1 MTLGEKLKK
10 ARLDRGLTQAQV
22 CGDRITRNMLSQLE
36 NDSASPSVRTLE
48 HLADA
53 LGVSMGWLLEQDP
66 AAEQL
71 QQARQLFRQRDFTAC
86 FDCLHDH
93 AAGETEEGNLLLIRS
108 ALSLSESALADGR
121 LREAGERAHI
131 ARSRCE
137 GSLYAGQPERLRA
150 HAVLLRCILEQGGDP
165 EEYVSEVLSD
175 FSESG
180 RLLQARYALSQ
191 NQIETA
197 QKILPAEPTPETLG
211 ECLILRGRV
220 AMALQ
225 DHSGAETILH
235 QAETASR
242 LSRIQR
248 LELYGLLEQCC
259 REREDYRQAYFYAT
273 RQLQLEKTDA

>member
-10 ARLDRGLTQAQV
+10 ARLDRGLTQTQV

-71 QQARQLFRQRDFTAC
+71 QQARQLFRQRDFAAC
-86 FDCLHDH
+86 FECLRDH
-93 AAGETEEGNLLLIRS
+93 AAGQMEEGILLLVRS
-108 ALSLSESALADGR
+108 ALCLSEAALADGR
-121 LREAGERAHI
+121 LREAGEKADM
-131 ARSRCE
+131 ARNRCE
-137 GSLYAGQPERLRA
+137 GSLYAGQPELLRA
-150 HAVLLRCILEQGGDP
+150 HAVLMRCALEQGGDP
-165 EEYVSEVLSD
+165 EEYVPVILSD
-175 FSESG
+175 FSEAG
-180 RLLQARYALSQ
+180 RLLKARYALSQ
-191 NQIETA
+191 HQIETA
-197 QKILPAEPTPETLG
+197 QKTLPTEPTSEALG

-225 DHSGAETILH
+225 DYSGAEAILH

-248 LELYGLLEQCC
+248 LELYSLLEQCC

>member
-1 MTLGEKLKK
+1 MTLGEKLRK
-10 ARLDRGLTQAQV
+10 ARLDQGLTQAQV

-36 NDSASPSVRTLE
+36 NDIASPSVRTLE

-71 QQARQLFRQRDFTAC
+71 QQARNLFRQRDFSAC
-86 FDCLHDH
+86 FDALYDH
-93 AAGETEEGNLLLIRS
+93 SAGQTEEGILLLIRS
-108 ALSLSESALADGR
+108 ALYLGESALAEGR
-121 LREAGERAHI
+121 FREACSKAAV
-131 ARSRCE
+131 ARDRCD
-137 GSLYAGQPERLRA
+137 GSLYAGQPELARA
-150 HAVLLRCILEQGGDP
+150 CAVLLRCALEQGDDP
-165 EEYVSEVLSD
+165 EEYASVILSD
-175 FSESG
+175 FSQSG
-180 RLLQARYALSQ
+180 RLLSARYALSQ
-191 NQIETA
+191 ERTDDA
-197 QKILPAEPTPETLG
+197 MGLLPAEPSAEALG

-225 DHSGAETILH
+225 DFAGAETILH

-248 LELYGLLEQCC
+248 LELYSLLEQCC

-273 RQLQLEKTDA
+273 RQLQLEKTEA